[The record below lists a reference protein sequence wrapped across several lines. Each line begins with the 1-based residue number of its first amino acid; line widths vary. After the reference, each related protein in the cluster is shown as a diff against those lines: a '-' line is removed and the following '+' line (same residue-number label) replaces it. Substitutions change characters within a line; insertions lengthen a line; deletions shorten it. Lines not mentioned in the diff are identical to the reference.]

1 MISKPQGDWAREDRT
16 VEVARQFGGV
26 ASKAMSAGASGVAR
40 VRAIYRA
47 FVCAIMAIMLGW
59 AGLSAGLIGHSLP
72 TLIGAGCG
80 SLLLGWVALR
90 SMQTGFGRAPLRRN
104 ESTSTPISAGFANRQ
119 NPRAE
124 IATAG
129 DTPAMSPG
137 SATAICYDRNKL
149 FLRAAKLGAAC
160 ALGAWVITA
169 SIHRSPLAN
178 LLVLGGILFGL
189 WRIVTLLLR
198 ATDQDLTAI
207 SWDNQQICVRTL
219 TKSRQVPWQS
229 VESVKAIR
237 HVIRLWGIIPMST
250 SHYLVFRL
258 RQNGSTRKMNVP
270 ASALIIRPDAAAD
283 LMRKVAIRRAQFAGG
298 TTAVANPSDVS
309 RKNIAAYKDLNP
321 SDVGAVVAPEA
332 AEHTRW
338 LGPGDRTAVVPPAFG
353 RKTT

>member
-1 MISKPQGDWAREDRT
+1 
-16 VEVARQFGGV
+16 
-26 ASKAMSAGASGVAR
+26 MSAGASGVAR

-72 TLIGAGCG
+72 TFIGAGCG

-104 ESTSTPISAGFANRQ
+104 ELTSTPSTAGFANRQ

-124 IATAG
+124 IASAS
-129 DTPAMSPG
+129 DTPAMSQG
-137 SATAICYDRNKL
+137 GATAICYDRNKL

-160 ALGAWVITA
+160 ALGAWVITV

-207 SWDNQQICVRTL
+207 SWDNQQIYVRTL
-219 TKSRQVPWQS
+219 TSSRQVPWQS
-229 VESVKAIR
+229 VESINATR

-258 RQNGSTRKMNVP
+258 RQDGATRKLNVP
-270 ASALIIRPDAAAD
+270 ASALIIRPDATAD

-298 TTAVANPSDVS
+298 ATAVANPSDVVG
-309 RKNIAAYKDLNP
+309 RKMAAYKDLTTG
-321 SDVGAVVAPEA
+321 DIGAPMAPEA
-332 AEHTRW
+332 AERTPW
-338 LGPGDRTAVVPPAFG
+338 PEPGDRTVVVPPAFG